1 MNRHCDRR
9 EQYCMTALTMKVTIH
24 WHNLELSSNTGQ
36 PIQHGV
42 PFNDYEE
49 CKDLKPSAQGMGPE
63 Y

>member
-1 MNRHCDRR
+1 
-9 EQYCMTALTMKVTIH
+9 
-24 WHNLELSSNTGQ
+24 LELSSNTGQ